1 MLAGIIDERLVGGE
15 IIAEVLLGLGAAI
28 QERLHGLP
36 VALSDYIPA
45 YNAVGA
51 TFNRRD
57 HIDNVFLSPT
67 KVNSSSN
74 SMTSTSSP
82 GTGVAGN

>member
-1 MLAGIIDERLVGGE
+1 MLAGIIDERLIGGE
-15 IIAEVLLGLGAAI
+15 FNAEVLLGLGAAI

-36 VALSDYIPA
+36 VALSDHIPA
-45 YNAVGA
+45 HNAVGA

-57 HIDNVFLSPT
+57 HVDDVFLSPT

-74 SMTSTSSP
+74 SMISTSSP
-82 GTGVAGN
+82 GSGAAGN